1 MCVFQRRDADDLTAI
16 LTRCEGRAV
25 LDVGGLPEGTVGA
38 ADVVVVA
45 ADDDRGA
52 DLAAGHGVVEGARDG
67 RATLLVGVEDP
78 RLGTRLPDGKIL
90 SLPFLGLHQG
100 GGQGRNPRKGR
111 DQILSSGNLA
121 CGRAITYWI
130 QLQESF

>member
-1 MCVFQRRDADDLTAI
+1 MSPNSDGHSPATYSYINKGIRSFKGPEALPFDDMPAI

-25 LDVGGLPEGTVGA
+25 LDVGGLPEGAVGA

-52 DLAAGHGVVEGARDG
+52 DLAAGHGVVEGPSDG

-78 RLGTRLPDGKIL
+78 RLGTRLPDGKI
-90 SLPFLGLHQG
+90 
-100 GGQGRNPRKGR
+100 
-111 DQILSSGNLA
+111 
-121 CGRAITYWI
+121 
-130 QLQESF
+130 